1 MSFENRAGFST
12 SSGQG
17 LPSRFNVEV
26 MNGYEL
32 FEAFNRG
39 GVRILRDFFELS
51 PYDVASDGHR
61 LSTARKYARLAKV
74 FFGACD
80 SPRVRRE
87 SVALAE
93 QRGLSIE
100 HLEMVDRHAKKL
112 KARGAAWRLRAEL
125 IALEGSYEEVD
136 AHGKKRV
143 TEEGG
148 DKPKQKGV
156 RVGRAIDGLRT
167 ISITDTQRRIT
178 DLEKTID
185 DAIIDEDQPRSETL
199 LEPFWDLVEG
209 NGTGLIKPE
218 YRTVIALGLEQSAEV
233 FSGEGDDVNVGA
245 SDGTTV
251 TGAEIVNAA
260 MEGALGDKLYVG
272 LFHPTA
278 GPVNLYEARF
288 ASDKQRT
295 LAMAENLVC
304 PWPDCNVPADRCQV
318 HHIDAH
324 KNGGHT
330 KPSNLTMLCKYH
342 NGVNDDGPRKKRGP
356 GKPKRPKRG
365 KPKRGRMHRHRG
377 KVRLRTPGGKLLGN
391 THDLSSM
398 GAMDLI

>member
-1 MSFENRAGFST
+1 MKGQQILNLFTT
-12 SSGQG
+12 S
-17 LPSRFNVEV
+17 
-26 MNGYEL
+26 
-32 FEAFNRG
+32 
-39 GVRILRDFFELS
+39 GVTILRDVYECS
-51 PYDVASDGHR
+51 PDDLAGAVMS
-61 LSTARKYARLAKV
+61 LSTARKYTRLATV
-74 FFGACD
+74 FFGPAD
-80 SPRVRRE
+80 SPKVQRDA
-87 SVALAE
+87 VALAE
-93 QRGLSIE
+93 ARQISVE
-100 HLEMVDRHAKKL
+100 YLEMVNKHAKKL
-112 KARGAAWRLRAEL
+112 KTRGAACKLRAEL
-125 IALEGSYEEVD
+125 IAYEGTLDEVNEI
-136 AHGKKRV
+136 GKQRV

-148 DKPKQKGV
+148 DKPKQRGV

-178 DLEKTID
+178 DLEKTL
-185 DAIIDEDQPRSETL
+185 DAAITNADQPRSEAL
-199 LEPFWDLVEG
+199 LEPFWELLEG

-218 YRTVIALGLEQSAEV
+218 NRTVIAIGLDDFAKVSC
-233 FSGEGDDVNVGA
+233 SKGDDVIIGL
-245 SDGTTV
+245 SDGTTM
-251 TGAEIVNAA
+251 TGAEFINAA

-288 ASDKQRT
+288 ASDKLRT

-342 NGVNDDGPRKKRGP
+342 NGVNDDGDPGNPGSQKRKNKRGK
-356 GKPKRPKRG
+356 GKPSPG
-365 KPKRGRMHRHRG
+365 KPKRGRMRRHRG
-377 KVRLRTPGGKLLGN
+377 NVRLHTPGGKLVSN
-391 THDLSSM
+391 THHVSSM